1 MPRIGKPEYKK
12 EAPDYPVYTAKDFFA
27 LEAELEK
34 FAVDKEL
41 LKYRI
46 TNEKEIVHFVPSEGV
61 QKWYIS
67 KGALANQEEW
77 CIKDIPLYKELS
89 NKLEQYYSWGRRRE
103 YAIKHQLEDYGDL
116 TQQVQIVDD
125 IPF

>member
-41 LKYRI
+41 PKADKSL
-46 TNEKEIVHFVPSEGV
+46 EMVHFVPVEGV
-61 QKWYIS
+61 QKWLIE
-67 KGALANQEEW
+67 KGALSNRKEW
-77 CIKDIPLYKELS
+77 TIKDISLYKELQD
-89 NKLEQYYSWGRRRE
+89 KLNQYDSWCRRRE
-103 YAIKHQLEDYGDL
+103 YAQNQSLQEYSNMA
-116 TQQVQIVDD
+116 TEAMAIVDD